1 LNKLLFSAIDNLIFS
16 LEKNDMV
23 MGMSTTTGYDGQGG
37 YMNDWNIYPSYLN
50 ANGGIAQVCI
60 SYSGYWTL

>member
-1 LNKLLFSAIDNLIFS
+1 
-16 LEKNDMV
+16 MV

-50 ANGGIAQVCI
+50 ANGGMAQVCT
-60 SYSGYWTL
+60 SYSGFWTL